1 MGACGGADA
10 SNACCDAKS
19 SNPTCTALRSGAQT
33 LTGNEVSLLC
43 DELGKIQDAVYTTY
57 SQSTLR
63 YAAKLTLLAKLP
75 GNGMGGAL
83 NTAAPKEGACGGA
96 DASNA
101 CCDAKS
107 SNPTCTALRSGAQTL
122 TGNEVSLLCDELGT
136 KGQAPK
142 NPKAKELLE
151 GKAFFKVISGI
162 MHNMRVPGVPPNPVH
177 EASL

>member
-75 GNGMGGAL
+75 GNGMGR
-83 NTAAPKEGACGGA
+83 PEH
-96 DASNA
+96 
-101 CCDAKS
+101 
-107 SNPTCTALRSGAQTL
+107 RGAQGRGL
-122 TGNEVSLLCDELGT
+122 RWGRRFERMLRRQELE
-136 KGQAPK
+136 PY
-142 NPKAKELLE
+142 PLPL
-151 GKAFFKVISGI
+151 
-162 MHNMRVPGVPPNPVH
+162 
-177 EASL
+177 